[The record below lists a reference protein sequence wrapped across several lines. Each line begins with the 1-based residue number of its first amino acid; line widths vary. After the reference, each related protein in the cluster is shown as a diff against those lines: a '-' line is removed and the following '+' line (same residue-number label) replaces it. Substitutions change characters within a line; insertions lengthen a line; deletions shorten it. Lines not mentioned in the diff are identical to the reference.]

1 MVRVYLNP
9 KMVEWF
15 NEWQSTP
22 DLLGMDLENQQ
33 RWLDDTMDNFW
44 NNLKIEKSFL
54 ENSEEQGLQSW
65 LFFFMSLYEERWGE
79 DEEIDYWGWLERE
92 VLDGDKPQYGLN
104 RDMVMEMVENY
115 QSNFSEEFDRGAH
128 MWWDWNFVFLDGDE
142 VPTYPRLFG
151 HSPRR
156 KFGSII
162 NWTTNPFEVKQ

>member
-54 ENSEEQGLQSW
+54 ENSEEQGL
-65 LFFFMSLYEERWGE
+65 
-79 DEEIDYWGWLERE
+79 
-92 VLDGDKPQYGLN
+92 
-104 RDMVMEMVENY
+104 
-115 QSNFSEEFDRGAH
+115 
-128 MWWDWNFVFLDGDE
+128 
-142 VPTYPRLFG
+142 
-151 HSPRR
+151 
-156 KFGSII
+156 
-162 NWTTNPFEVKQ
+162 